1 MRSNGEGDAVR
12 ATELSVVIPTLG
24 RELLRGC
31 LEALASGTVLPA
43 QVIVVDQGQVDLL
56 RRMAQEF
63 CAGGLDVH
71 YLPSTRT
78 GRSAGLNDGIEQV
91 HTEFLAITDDD
102 CIPAPDWVATAA
114 ALLRREPGTIVT
126 GRVEAGGEG
135 IQLSVSTE
143 RIPAVQTRPR
153 LTFDRLS
160 GGNMAIAAKVARR
173 IGPFDEDE
181 CLRTA
186 EDAEYAYRALRAGFP
201 IRYAPDL
208 VVTHLGWRGDDER
221 AAQYRSYAR
230 SHGGFYGKYL
240 RRGDPFIAL
249 RAAFHWLRSLRRWST
264 AALHGDVDRAQ
275 FGRAYA
281 VGLLP
286 GIFAGLRGRGRQS

>member
-1 MRSNGEGDAVR
+1 M
-12 ATELSVVIPTLG
+12 SVVIPTLG

-43 QVIVVDQGQVDLL
+43 RVIVVDQGRVELL
-56 RRMAQEF
+56 QRMSREF
-63 CAGGLDVH
+63 CAAGLEVV
-71 YLPSTRT
+71 YLPSSRT
-78 GRSAGLNDGIEQV
+78 GRAAGLNDGIRQV
-91 HTEFLAITDDD
+91 LTEFLAITDDD
-102 CIPAPDWVATAA
+102 CVPAPDWVATAA
-114 ALLRREPGTIVT
+114 GLLRREPGTIVT
-126 GRVEAGGEG
+126 GRVEAGADGV
-135 IQLSVSTE
+135 QLSVSTE
-143 RIPAVQTRPR
+143 RVPTVQSRPR

-160 GGNMAIAAKVARR
+160 GGNMAIAAEVARR

-186 EDAEYAYRALRAGFP
+186 EDAEYAYRALRAGVP
-201 IRYAPDL
+201 INYVPDL
-208 VVTHLGWRGDDER
+208 VVTHLGWRRDEER

-240 RRGDPFIAL
+240 RRGDAFIVL
-249 RAAFHWLRSLRRWST
+249 RATFHWLRSLRRWFT
-264 AALHGDVDRAQ
+264 AALRGDADRAE

-286 GIFAGLRGRGRQS
+286 GIVAGLRRRGRQA

>member
-1 MRSNGEGDAVR
+1 MRAELAGDGMTAADV
-12 ATELSVVIPTLG
+12 SVVIPTLG

-31 LEALASGTVLPA
+31 LEALAAANVHPA
-43 QVIVVDQGQVDLL
+43 RVIVVDQGRVDALE
-56 RRMAQEF
+56 RMAREF
-63 CAGGLDVH
+63 CAAGLDVH

-78 GRSAGLNDGIEQV
+78 GRSAGLNDGIRHV
-91 HTEFLAITDDD
+91 RTDFLAITDDD

-114 ALLRREPGTIVT
+114 TLLRREPGTIVT
-126 GRVEAGGEG
+126 GRVEAGVEG

-143 RIPAVQTRPR
+143 RVPAVQSRPR

-160 GGNMAIAAKVARR
+160 GGNMAIAAEVARR
-173 IGPFDEDE
+173 IGPFDEDV

-186 EDAEYAYRALRAGFP
+186 EDAEYAYRALRSGFP

-208 VVTHLGWRGDDER
+208 VVTHLGWRRDDER

-240 RRGDPFIAL
+240 RRGDAFIAL
-249 RAAFHWLRSLRRWST
+249 RAAIHWLRSLRRWFA
-264 AALHGDVDRAQ
+264 AALRGDSDRAQ

-281 VGLLP
+281 IGLLP
-286 GIFAGLRGRGRQS
+286 GIFAGLRGRGRQP